1 MSNVKIKP
9 DQLAETIMKGME
21 EYVKVTTEDMK
32 EAVTETAK
40 DVKNEVKANAP
51 KKTGRYRKSW
61 AAKKTK
67 ENATALEITVH
78 SRKRYML
85 THLLENGHAKRGG
98 GRTRAFPHIGP
109 AEAHGE
115 KELVGKIEDALKK
128 G

>member
-1 MSNVKIKP
+1 MSRIKIKP
-9 DQLAETIMKGME
+9 DELSETIMKGME

-32 EAVTETAK
+32 DAVTKTSR
-40 DVKNEVKANAP
+40 DVKNEIRANAP
-51 KKTGRYRKSW
+51 KKTGSYRKSW
-61 AAKKTK
+61 ATKKTK

-78 SRKRYML
+78 SRNRYML

-115 KELVGKIEDALKK
+115 KELVGKIEDAIKK